1 MQSSIRAVVLNISC
15 TLSVS
20 LKKHRSLDHLPN
32 RCCYVFCVE
41 PEVCIFLTGLKVLL
55 KQASLSILQK
65 SPARFFSFYR
75 YNANLCCPKTICL
88 RLRHSTLQLWIIR
101 RNWTHLWKF
110 NFLCRLVTWWCV
122 QPSDRNSHHV
132 LSPHCRP
139 DTAKCLLICIK

>member
-101 RNWTHLWKF
+101 RIELIYENLTSYVDLLPDDVYNPVIGIAIMYWALTVDLI
-110 NFLCRLVTWWCV
+110 L
-122 QPSDRNSHHV
+122 
-132 LSPHCRP
+132 LS
-139 DTAKCLLICIK
+139 AY